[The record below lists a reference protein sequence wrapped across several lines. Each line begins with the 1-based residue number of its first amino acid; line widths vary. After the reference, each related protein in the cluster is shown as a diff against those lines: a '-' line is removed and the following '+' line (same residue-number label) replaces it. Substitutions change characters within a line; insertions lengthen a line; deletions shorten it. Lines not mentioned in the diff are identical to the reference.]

1 MEHIRQF
8 DWCFSQPDIYF
19 LKEDDLSKSVTE
31 KILRNKFHD
40 PFISSDSEEETPKIN
55 WDEVFTKKEILNR
68 EYGVYVPCLP
78 KIQYPKVSALTAH
91 QQYQILKVICA
102 DHPHILEQ
110 VFIPRPTKTDR
121 RVFEELKPI
130 YEKEQKE
137 YMEWA
142 KTLWTNVHCVRALRP
157 KPTIETVYDARFKM
171 RASEMESYPKTFN
184 MAAQIPLESRSNTIE
199 LILEKELINVDIKAL
214 PQIECRPITKKLSIM
229 KPCLIPEPCN
239 KHPCRFILPN
249 EKSVSI
255 LPYTEVQR
263 ELAQFAVDNGCQYIA
278 SENALRCLV
287 EQDRS
292 WDIPVSVCSVFGPD
306 GETTDVVVLGNEFS
320 INRESVLVRTYKA
333 YKHLLQHT
341 LLPPAEKKKLNYK
354 NYDQEKSNQESSNMN
369 VFNDMDVSS
378 DDEDNGLC
386 IDDNSQMSCA
396 EESQPA
402 NDDEESE
409 QEAATSDNISE
420 KRNEEKTKTDNVE
433 FYNCTCKDTMFELP
447 PPRSFKKW
455 RLVDRTTDENFSIVI
470 HCSHKVR
477 DNNGEV
483 LLEPIPEYQLD
494 LGGSEQSKCRIRS
507 LALALHLRKNVSL
520 LNVRIDGATG
530 EVATFEAT
538 SADGLRAA
546 HAAAL
551 PLAARALLGA
561 LAQLRGL
568 LARRY
573 VLRHE
578 PGHGSNALLFAGAA
592 AAGAALRLHFDCAR
606 AAADDELGLRAP
618 PALCAALLPY
628 HKYLPPPS
636 PVLCPPAHTPTRLAE
651 VQHRRMAPC
660 AFTPHEQHVCRRA
673 PRLRA
678 ARPPPRALQLG
689 ADAEAGGA
697 RAKVGRLVAKEKKE
711 EEEEVLMV

>member
-68 EYGVYVPCLP
+68 EYSVYVPCLP
-78 KIQYPKVSALTAH
+78 KIQYPKISALTAH

-102 DHPHILEQ
+102 EHPRVLEQ
-110 VFIPRPTKTDR
+110 VFIPRPTKTDH

-142 KTLWTNVHCVRALRP
+142 KALWTNVHCVRALRP

-184 MAAQIPLESRSNTIE
+184 MAAQIPLETRNNTIE
-199 LILEKELINVDIKAL
+199 LILDKELINVDIKAL

-263 ELAQFAVDNGCQYIA
+263 ELAQYAADNGCQYIA

-287 EQDRS
+287 ELDRP

-354 NYDQEKSNQESSNMN
+354 TYDQEKSNQESSKMSL
-369 VFNDMDVSS
+369 FNDMDVSS
-378 DDEDNGLC
+378 DDEDNSLC
-386 IDDNSQMSCA
+386 IDDTDNSQMSCT
-396 EESQPA
+396 EEPQSG
-402 NDDEESE
+402 DDEKESE
-409 QEAATSDNISE
+409 QEAATSDNTGE
-420 KRNEEKTKTDNVE
+420 KQNEQVSKTDNVE
-433 FYNCTCKDTMFELP
+433 FYNCTCKDTMFEQP

-455 RLVDRTTDENFSIVI
+455 RVVDKTTDENFDIVI
-470 HCSHKVR
+470 HCSHKIR

-494 LGGSEQSKCRIRS
+494 LGGSEQSMGRIRS

-530 EVATFEAT
+530 EVATLEA
-538 SADGLRAA
+538 AVAA
-546 HAAAL
+546 GDALHA
-551 PLAARALLGA
+551 AARALHAA

-568 LARRY
+568 RARSY

-578 PGHGSNALLFAGAA
+578 PSHGSNALLYADA
-592 AAGAALRLHFDCAR
+592 AAGELRLHFDCAR
-606 AAADDELGLRAP
+606 AAEDDERSLRTP

-628 HKYLPPPS
+628 HKY
-636 PVLCPPAHTPTRLAE
+636 
-651 VQHRRMAPC
+651 RRMAPC
-660 AFTPHEQHVCRRA
+660 AFTPHEQYVCRRP

-689 ADAEAGGA
+689 ADAAAGGA
-697 RAKVGRLVAKEKKE
+697 RAVGLR
-711 EEEEVLMV
+711 